1 MLIIKFRRKKNRI
14 WKKLQKRGSLFID
27 CRKREKKR
35 FVVVDDIHDQFSRKL
50 TPFWRNPLHINK
62 RGSAIEWR
70 SFVIDRDPID
80 GYCFTVSNHARIFRN
95 FSNSIRRVV
104 EYATKPSMMKS
115 IWNWQRNVYIIRDN
129 FSKLFSIIFS
139 EFLTDDMR
147 PCFVSETSLTKF
159 NNSNLRIA
167 RTCIR

>member
-1 MLIIKFRRKKNRI
+1 MLIIRRKKNRI

-95 FSNSIRRVV
+95 FSNSSRGIRD
-104 EYATKPSMMKS
+104 ETDDEIDMKLATKRLYYSR
-115 IWNWQRNVYIIRDN
+115 Q
-129 FSKLFSIIFS
+129 FFQIIF
-139 EFLTDDMR
+139 
-147 PCFVSETSLTKF
+147 
-159 NNSNLRIA
+159 NNF
-167 RTCIR
+167 

>member
-1 MLIIKFRRKKNRI
+1 MLIIRRKKNRI
-14 WKKLQKRGSLFID
+14 WKNYKKEDHFID
-27 CRKREKKR
+27 CRKKKKR

-95 FSNSIRRVV
+95 FSNSSRGIRD
-104 EYATKPSMMKS
+104 ETDDEIDMKLATKRLYYSR
-115 IWNWQRNVYIIRDN
+115 Q
-129 FSKLFSIIFS
+129 FFQIIF
-139 EFLTDDMR
+139 
-147 PCFVSETSLTKF
+147 
-159 NNSNLRIA
+159 NNF
-167 RTCIR
+167 

>member
-14 WKKLQKRGSLFID
+14 WKNYKKEDHCLSIAE
-27 CRKREKKR
+27 REKKKR

-95 FSNSIRRVV
+95 FSNSIRVV
-104 EYATKPSMMKS
+104 EYATKSSMMKS

>member
-14 WKKLQKRGSLFID
+14 WKNYKKEDHCLSIAE
-27 CRKREKKR
+27 REKKKR

-95 FSNSIRRVV
+95 FSNSSRGIRD
-104 EYATKPSMMKS
+104 ETDDEIDMKLATKRLYYSR
-115 IWNWQRNVYIIRDN
+115 Q
-129 FSKLFSIIFS
+129 FFQIIF
-139 EFLTDDMR
+139 
-147 PCFVSETSLTKF
+147 
-159 NNSNLRIA
+159 NNF
-167 RTCIR
+167 